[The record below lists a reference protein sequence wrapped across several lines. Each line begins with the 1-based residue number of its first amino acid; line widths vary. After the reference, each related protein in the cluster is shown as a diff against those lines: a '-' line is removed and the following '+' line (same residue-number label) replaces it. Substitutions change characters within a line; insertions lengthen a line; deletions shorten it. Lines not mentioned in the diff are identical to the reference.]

1 MVLYANVGS
10 GHKMAAKAVAAA
22 LKEKGVPDENGGFE
36 PRRVC
41 VHNKHTLITHAAWWS
56 GGRLGI
62 KSLISTRASPSC
74 SRN

>member
-1 MVLYANVGS
+1 MLYANVGS

-41 VHNKHTLITHAAWWS
+41 VHNKHTLITHAA
-56 GGRLGI
+56 
-62 KSLISTRASPSC
+62 
-74 SRN
+74 